1 MFKKIIMSLV
11 VLAGSAAGVQTLGL
25 STSHAQKVLTADQYN
40 MLRIERKK
48 LMVERER
55 ALNELLTNAKKMEI
69 YLAWTS
75 AEGDK
80 KPDVLKDKL
89 LPATYYVL
97 GGTAASYVLFQ
108 KYFPEFLKRLP
119 PKVQTI
125 IKLTPALYAAVQAA
139 FLTYNANEY
148 SSYVAEVQAVAVR
161 SQEMRSLNR
170 APSED
175 PLIAYY
181 RYLRISSERLAD
193 EIAAYDH
200 AIGEI
205 NRLVTMYE

>member
-1 MFKKIIMSLV
+1 MFKKMIMSLV

-25 STSHAQKVLTADQYN
+25 STSHAQELFTADQYN

-48 LMVERER
+48 LMVERQR
-55 ALNELLTNAKKMEI
+55 ALDELLSNAKKMEI

-75 AEGDK
+75 TDGDK
-80 KPDVLKDKL
+80 KPDVVKDKI

-119 PKVQTI
+119 PKVQAI
-125 IKLTPALYAAVQAA
+125 IKITPALYAAVQAA
-139 FLTYNANEY
+139 LLTYDANEY
-148 SSYVAEVQAVAVR
+148 SSYVAEVRAVSLR
-161 SQEMRSLNR
+161 SQELAPLNR
-170 APSED
+170 PLEDD

-181 RYLRISSERLAD
+181 KYLRVSSDRLAD
-193 EIAAYDH
+193 QVAAYTK
-200 AIGEI
+200 AIEDI
-205 NRLVTMYE
+205 NQRVTMYE

>member
-1 MFKKIIMSLV
+1 MSLV

-25 STSHAQKVLTADQYN
+25 SISHAQELLTADQYN

-48 LMVERER
+48 LMVERQM
-55 ALNELLTNAKKMEI
+55 ALDELLSNAKKMEI
-69 YLAWTS
+69 YLAWTN

-80 KPDVLKDKL
+80 KPDVVNDKI

-119 PKVQTI
+119 PKVQAL
-125 IKLTPALYAAVQAA
+125 IKITPALYAMVQAA
-139 FLTYNANEY
+139 LLTYDANEY
-148 SSYVAEVQAVAVR
+148 SSYVAEVRAVALR
-161 SQEMRSLNR
+161 SQELAPLNR
-170 APSED
+170 PLQDD

-181 RYLRISSERLAD
+181 KYLRVSSDRLAD
-193 EIAAYDH
+193 QIAAYSK
-200 AIGEI
+200 AIEDI
-205 NRLVTMYE
+205 NRRVTMYE